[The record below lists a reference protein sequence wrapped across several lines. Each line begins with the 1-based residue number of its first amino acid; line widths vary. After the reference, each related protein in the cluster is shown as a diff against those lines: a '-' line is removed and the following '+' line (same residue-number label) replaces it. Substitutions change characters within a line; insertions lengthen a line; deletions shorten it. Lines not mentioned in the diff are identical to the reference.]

1 MCQYYAHVF
10 TCKHVSLTFARFCP
24 SASMIQTRCG
34 ERQIW
39 QTIRMA
45 ESCEECKDG
54 GGGGGGGGGN
64 SGWIEDGS
72 GSVGGHAADT
82 TTGCRK

>member
-1 MCQYYAHVF
+1 MCQYYAHAF

-45 ESCEECKDG
+45 ESCEECKLGVG
-54 GGGGGGGGGN
+54 GGGREN
-64 SGWIEDGS
+64 WMQDGS
-72 GSVGGHAADT
+72 IGNAVNTMA
-82 TTGCRK
+82 TGTEAGCGK

>member
-1 MCQYYAHVF
+1 MCQYYAHAF

-34 ERQIW
+34 EREIW

-45 ESCEECKDG
+45 ESCDECKG
-54 GGGGGGGGGN
+54 GGRIGGEN
-64 SGWIEDGS
+64 WMQDGS
-72 GSVGGHAADT
+72 LGIAVNT
-82 TTGCRK
+82 TGTGCRK